1 MPVAVCLAGARAG
14 TVLALVEEMAELT
27 AEVIW
32 GWSAARIWRMMADW
46 STAGAATTARTGA
59 RTAGLGAALA
69 ATATSETPARGPV
82 QGPGMFSERNSTAF
96 FSTCLSSL

>member
-1 MPVAVCLAGARAG
+1 MFKIFIISDFML
-14 TVLALVEEMAELT
+14 TDLALEEEMAELT

-46 STAGAATTARTGA
+46 STAGAGAATTARTGA

-82 QGPGMFSERNSTAF
+82 QGPEYICWELPCNG
-96 FSTCLSSL
+96 

>member
-1 MPVAVCLAGARAG
+1 
-14 TVLALVEEMAELT
+14 MAELT
-27 AEVIW
+27 AEVIC

-46 STAGAATTARTGA
+46 STAGAGAATT

-82 QGPGMFSERNSTAF
+82 QGPEYIRWELPCNG
-96 FSTCLSSL
+96 